1 MRARRMTRWGKVS
14 KLMKGWGVMHA
25 NVWTDAMEYLR
36 AKTVD
41 LPKKFLDRGRI

>member
-1 MRARRMTRWGKVS
+1 MN
-14 KLMKGWGVMHA
+14 A
-25 NVWTDAMEYLR
+25 NRFIDAMEYLR